1 MADSKV
7 SELTAA
13 TSVGGSDVFYIVQ
26 NSTSKKI
33 TASTLFSNLGN
44 VTLSGN
50 INIGGTNQ
58 SLGAPGIISL
68 TVPVTELTVDG
79 VGGTLQLPEGTNG
92 QVKIVVLKASS
103 GGTFVIN
110 FANVAGNGNVTFDTV
125 GDTATLQYITNKWY
139 VIGGTAN
146 VTY

>member
-7 SELTAA
+7 SELTTA
-13 TSVGGSDVFYIVQ
+13 TSIGGSDVFYLIQ

-33 TASTLFSNLGN
+33 TAATLFSNLSN
-44 VTLSGN
+44 VTVSGN
-50 INIGGTNQ
+50 INIGGNNQ

-79 VGGTLQLPEGTNG
+79 VGGTLQLPGGTNG

-103 GGTFVIN
+103 GGTFTIN
-110 FANVAGNGNVTFDTV
+110 YANIAGNGNVRFDTV
-125 GDTATLQYITNKWY
+125 GDTSTLQYITDKWY